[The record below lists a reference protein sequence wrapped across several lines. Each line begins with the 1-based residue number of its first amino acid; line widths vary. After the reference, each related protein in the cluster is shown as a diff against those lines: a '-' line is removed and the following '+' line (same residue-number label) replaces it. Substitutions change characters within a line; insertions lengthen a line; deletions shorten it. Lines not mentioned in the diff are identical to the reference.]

1 MRFTRSINLV
11 VVLTL
16 VSGGC
21 SGTSSSTQQYF
32 ADLATI
38 STALSTELD
47 DVEGA
52 INAGLLDINFEA
64 AGAEAQFIE
73 LFRTSILNVEASF
86 QRLVT
91 ALQNLQPTGDLVGPH
106 EQAVAAGLQVLADY
120 QSEAGRLDAMASLA
134 DIDAYAETLSTAD
147 ARRRFAESCLELQ
160 GIATNDDIDLD
171 LNC

>member
-1 MRFTRSINLV
+1 M
-11 VVLTL
+11 VLTV

-38 STALSTELD
+38 STVLSTELD
-47 DVEGA
+47 EVEGA
-52 INAGLLDINFEA
+52 FKAGLLEA

-73 LFRTSILNVEASF
+73 LFRTSNVEASF

-106 EQAVAAGLQVLADY
+106 EQAVEADSQVLADY
-120 QSEAGRLDAMASLA
+120 RSGAGRLDAMASLA

-160 GIATNDDIDLD
+160 GIATNDDIGVD

>member
-1 MRFTRSINLV
+1 M
-11 VVLTL
+11 VLTV

-38 STALSTELD
+38 STVLSTELD

-52 INAGLLDINFEA
+52 FNAGLLEA

-73 LFRTSILNVEASF
+73 LFRTSNVEASF

-91 ALQNLQPTGDLVGPH
+91 ALQNLQPTGDRVGPH

-120 QSEAGRLDAMASLA
+120 QSGAGRLDAMASLA

-147 ARRRFAESCLELQ
+147 ARRRFAESCLKLQ
-160 GIATNDDIDLD
+160 GIATNDDIGVD